1 MKDALSNKQADD
13 WLCVKPKPSKL
24 PTKYKNSQK
33 YLFLFSKISEFG
45 QKSRN
50 PSKMII
56 FVKKTYKVKISLNFN
71 GNWQEM
77 SDFLK
82 WTIFITINGFWSKI
96 GQFLMKLV
104 HFWMKSVSLSQ
115 ERFFRWFLPK
125 LCFHTFLFQPLQPHS
140 GKILVI
146 LTKSLTLRRLYNLLR
161 QYHHSN
167 K

>member
-33 YLFLFSKISEFG
+33 YLFF
-45 QKSRN
+45 QKSANLVKKVEIRQKWSFS
-50 PSKMII
+50 P
-56 FVKKTYKVKISLNFN
+56 KKTYKVKISRNFT